1 MAETRDLSDYLA
13 AISRRRLSALICIGI
28 GVTLAVLLALLL
40 PAHYQ
45 AGATILIEQQEM
57 PADLVRSTVT
67 SFADQR
73 IQTISQRVMT
83 TETLMKLIERFDL
96 YASERRRE
104 SREELIAR
112 MRSDIDFKMIS
123 ADVIDPRS
131 GRPTAATIAF
141 S

>member
-45 AGATILIEQQEM
+45 SSATILIEQQEM

-83 TETLMKLIERFDL
+83 TETLLKLINKFDL
-96 YASERRRE
+96 YPDRASHE
-104 SREELIAR
+104 SREGLIA
-112 MRSDIDFKMIS
+112 
-123 ADVIDPRS
+123 
-131 GRPTAATIAF
+131 
-141 S
+141 